1 MIDTNHISKIDNTE
15 SIRTR
20 LVDMVNSSGNA
31 VAEDTRPLEVRRREE
46 TAQYQDKEN
55 KKQLENEL
63 RELSKKLNDE
73 MKRVGTDLNFSYN
86 ENIPGLKVTVKES
99 NSDKVIREIPSK
111 EAIELMKRMREVIGV
126 ILTNRDSFLLYGLK

>member
-1 MIDTNHISKIDNTE
+1 MVNMNHTTNKIDNTDA
-15 SIRTR
+15 IKTQ
-20 LVDMVNSSGNA
+20 LVNMVNSSGRA
-31 VAEDTRPLEVRRREE
+31 ATEDTRPSEVRRQEE
-46 TAQYQDKEN
+46 TAQFQDRES

-126 ILTNRDSFLLYGLK
+126 IFDKQG

>member
-46 TAQYQDKEN
+46 TAQHQDKEN

-126 ILTNRDSFLLYGLK
+126 IFDKQG

>member
-1 MIDTNHISKIDNTE
+1 MLNDINS
-15 SIRTR
+15 
-20 LVDMVNSSGNA
+20 VNSTNNTIKNQLVNMINTSGKTIT
-31 VAEDTRPLEVRRREE
+31 EDKRPIEVRIKEE
-46 TAQYQDKEN
+46 NAQHQDREN

-126 ILTNRDSFLLYGLK
+126 IFDKQG

>member
-1 MIDTNHISKIDNTE
+1 MINSIGKIDNTD
-15 SIRTR
+15 SIKAQ
-20 LVDMVNSSGNA
+20 LVNMVNASGKAVTENTRSS
-31 VAEDTRPLEVRRREE
+31 EMRLQEE

-63 RELSKKLNDE
+63 RDLSKKLNDE
-73 MKRVGTDLNFSYN
+73 MKRIGTDLNFSYN
-86 ENIPGLKVTVKES
+86 ENIPGLMVTVKQS

-126 ILTNRDSFLLYGLK
+126 IFDKQG

>member
-1 MIDTNHISKIDNTE
+1 MINTRDKIDNTDA
-15 SIRTR
+15 IRTQ
-20 LVDMVNSSGNA
+20 LVNMVNSSGRIA
-31 VAEDTRPLEVRRREE
+31 VEDTRPSEVRRQEE

-55 KKQLENEL
+55 KKQFENEL

-99 NSDKVIREIPSK
+99 NSEKVIREIPSK

-126 ILTNRDSFLLYGLK
+126 IFDKQG

>member
-1 MIDTNHISKIDNTE
+1 M
-15 SIRTR
+15 
-20 LVDMVNSSGNA
+20 
-31 VAEDTRPLEVRRREE
+31 RRQEE

-99 NSDKVIREIPSK
+99 NSEKVIREIPSK

-126 ILTNRDSFLLYGLK
+126 IFDKQG

>member
-1 MIDTNHISKIDNTE
+1 MINTRDKIDNTDA
-15 SIRTR
+15 IRTQ
-20 LVDMVNSSGNA
+20 LVNMVNSSGRIA
-31 VAEDTRPLEVRRREE
+31 TEDTRPSEVRRQEE

-99 NSDKVIREIPSK
+99 NSEKVIREIPSK
-111 EAIELMKRMREVIGV
+111 EAIELMKRMREVVGV
-126 ILTNRDSFLLYGLK
+126 IFDKQG

>member
-126 ILTNRDSFLLYGLK
+126 IFDKQG